1 MILFLDYDGVFHPDQ
16 VYNSKRGL
24 ELRAPGHLMMHAPV
38 LQTILDEIDPHGDIK
53 IILSTSWVRI
63 KGFDR
68 TKKYLSEGLASRLT
82 GATWHSGMVKR
93 QDDYRNNILDPFQ
106 QMFRFQQIEWYL
118 KRHPTKEWLAI
129 DDLHSGSEPW
139 PEDLMDHLVLTD
151 ADKGLGYLKTQK
163 ELSAKLKRIRANP
176 S

>member
-1 MILFLDYDGVFHPDQ
+1 MTLFLDYDGVFHPDH

-38 LQTILDEIDPHGDIK
+38 LHTILDEVDPHGHIK

-68 TKKYLSEGLASRLT
+68 TKKYLGDGLASRVT

-93 QDDYRNNILDPFQ
+93 QNDYRNNLIDPFLQ
-106 QMFRFQQIEWYL
+106 LSRFQQIAWYL
-118 KRHPTKEWLAI
+118 KRHPTKQWLAI
-129 DDLHSGSEPW
+129 DDLHSGSENW
-139 PEDLMDHLVLTD
+139 PEDMRDHLVLTD
-151 ADKGLGYLKTQK
+151 PDRGLGCLDAQS
-163 ELSAKLKRIRANP
+163 ELAAKLARIGIL
-176 S
+176 

>member
-1 MILFLDYDGVFHPDQ
+1 MILFLDYDGVFHPDH

-38 LQTILDEIDPHGDIK
+38 LQTILDDIDPHGYIK
-53 IILSTSWVRI
+53 IILSTSWVRL

-68 TKKYLSEGLASRLT
+68 TKQYLSEGLAGRVT

-93 QDDYRNNILDPFQ
+93 QDDYRNNQIDPFH
-106 QMFRFQQIEWYL
+106 QMSRFEQIAWYL

-129 DDLHSGSEPW
+129 DDLHSGAETW
-139 PEDLMDHLVLTD
+139 PEDFMDHLVLTD
-151 ADKGLGYLKTQK
+151 PDKGLGSADAQK
-163 ELSAKLKRIRANP
+163 ELSMEITRIMGRTA
-176 S
+176 

>member
-1 MILFLDYDGVFHPDQ
+1 MKIFLDFDGVLHPDD

-68 TKKYLSEGLASRLT
+68 TKKYLSDGLASRVI

-93 QDDYRNNILDPFQ
+93 QNDFRNSLLDPFL
-106 QMFRFQQIEWYL
+106 QMSRFQQIEWYL

-129 DDLHSGSEPW
+129 DDLHSGAETW
-139 PEDLMDHLVLTD
+139 PEDMSDHLVLTD
-151 ADKGLGYLKTQK
+151 PDNGLGCLNAQN
-163 ELSAKLKRIRANP
+163 ELVTKLRRVGIL
-176 S
+176 